1 MRFDTVGDYARRTF
15 PMHRPVG
22 GDEFRADGNTVIA
35 HYTEPSKAVRV
46 LETAQHE
53 FGHLEVALVRLDV
66 RTAPATTRPERTP
79 SLEELFDVRSE
90 PPDWVG
96 MAAVFAV
103 AVTAIVALRLLSPTI
118 GTIPALLCSLGGA
131 VLGTMV
137 GFVIAR
143 RVTHARRWHR
153 FAPQPQPMALA
164 AVRTYGDAAIASV
177 VALMERFEPESVRVV
192 VADGWRSPQRGRRDR
207 AARRTTRG

>member
-15 PMHRPVG
+15 PLHRPVG
-22 GDEFRADGNTVIA
+22 GDEFRTDGNTVIA

-66 RTAPATTRPERTP
+66 RNTPATERPERTP
-79 SLEELFDVRSE
+79 TLEELFDLHRD

-96 MAAVFAV
+96 VAAVFAV
-103 AVTAIVALRLLSPTI
+103 VVAALVALRLLSPTI
-118 GTIPALLCSLGGA
+118 GTIPAALCSLGGA
-131 VLGTMV
+131 VLGTIV

-143 RVTHARRWHR
+143 RITHSRRWHR
-153 FAPQPQPMALA
+153 YAPQPQPMALA
-164 AVRTYGDAAIASV
+164 AVRTYGDAAIASI

-192 VADGWRSPQRGRRDR
+192 VADGWRSPQRARRDR
-207 AARRTTRG
+207 AARRTARG